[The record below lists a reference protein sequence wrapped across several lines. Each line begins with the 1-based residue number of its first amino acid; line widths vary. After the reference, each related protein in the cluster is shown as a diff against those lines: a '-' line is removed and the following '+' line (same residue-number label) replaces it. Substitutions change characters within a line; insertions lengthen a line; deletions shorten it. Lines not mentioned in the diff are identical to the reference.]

1 MRPTVKG
8 AVVLNELGKGHGAVE
23 IHVHPGVEHPGHLA
37 QDVVFRATG
46 LVQVAVDHIAPLA
59 VQNGIVAEDNVNL
72 SVVDLVEVGD
82 GFKIAIQ
89 LPGVFKAGVVVAP
102 DQVLMAPEPGQGVP
116 GHQAP
121 VIAHVPHHIHGVLL
135 RNGLVPPVDELAVHV
150 LHGVEGP
157 GGQKGFIVKM
167 QVGGIEDHGVLPID
181 IPN

>member
-1 MRPTVKG
+1 MSPSSISLKSVTV
-8 AVVLNELGKGHGAVE
+8 
-23 IHVHPGVEHPGHLA
+23 
-37 QDVVFRATG
+37 
-46 LVQVAVDHIAPLA
+46 
-59 VQNGIVAEDNVNL
+59 
-72 SVVDLVEVGD
+72 S
-82 GFKIAIQ
+82 KIAVQ

-157 GGQKGFIVKM
+157 GGQKGLIVKM
-167 QVGGIEDHGVLPID
+167 QVGGIEDHGVLPQLVKKAFFDKLRAVFQNLKSPEKPVIANERH
-181 IPN
+181 P